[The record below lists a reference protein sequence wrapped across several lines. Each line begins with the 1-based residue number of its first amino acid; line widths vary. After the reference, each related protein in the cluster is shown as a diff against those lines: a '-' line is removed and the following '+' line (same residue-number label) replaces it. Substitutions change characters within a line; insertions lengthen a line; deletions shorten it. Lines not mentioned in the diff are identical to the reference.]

1 MNKFK
6 FKTVLFLLL
15 AIIVIG
21 GCENLLDIN
30 IESDYTGVVFI
41 VDPEEAGNYAESYKM
56 LSTNL
61 DSIVKEEGHN
71 LADLE
76 SVKLKEA
83 TAEVIS
89 PGKNFDAVGSIEL
102 IIEATGLP
110 AVTLAEKMSVPDGLT
125 FSTLDVYDGELI
137 DYIKAD
143 SYKLTIKLY
152 LDEDLVEQMTIRAEL
167 KYKLT
172 LGI

>member
-1 MNKFK
+1 MNKLK
-6 FKTVLFLLL
+6 SKTVLLLLL

-21 GCENLLDIN
+21 SCENLLDIT
-30 IESDYTGVVFI
+30 IETDYSRVDFI
-41 VDPEEAGNYAESYKM
+41 VDPEEAGNYVESYKM
-56 LSTNL
+56 LSTDL
-61 DSIVKEEGHN
+61 DSIVKEEGHD

-89 PGKNFDAVGSIEL
+89 AGGNFDPVGSIAI

-110 AVTLAEKMSVPDGLT
+110 AVTLASKTSVPDGLT
-125 FSTLDVYDGELI
+125 FSTLDVYDGELK
-137 DYIKAD
+137 DYLKAD
-143 SYKLTIKLY
+143 SYKLTIKLF
-152 LDEDLVEQMTIRAEL
+152 LDEDLLDQMTIRAEL
-167 KYKLT
+167 KYKIT